1 MCSDSRRFSSQVE
14 ETDEAR
20 KKFSNAKAI
29 SSSQFFGTQ
38 NREEKEAQLSLQKF
52 AVGLLLR
59 HSRFKLNYLLE
70 KKNEILF
77 LQDTS
82 LMALGACM
90 QYLDNPFP
98 EACFLLKFHLL

>member
-1 MCSDSRRFSSQVE
+1 MSLQIQ

-52 AVGLLLR
+52 AVRLL
-59 HSRFKLNYLLE
+59 Y
-70 KKNEILF
+70 
-77 LQDTS
+77 
-82 LMALGACM
+82 
-90 QYLDNPFP
+90 
-98 EACFLLKFHLL
+98 HLVIDF

>member
-1 MCSDSRRFSSQVE
+1 LTFLSLLQQGKNIAQFSYLLYNFDQPFFFRGYSVMCSDSTYISFQIQ

-52 AVGLLLR
+52 AVRLLLHHLFVR
-59 HSRFKLNYLLE
+59 IYLVSVR
-70 KKNEILF
+70 
-77 LQDTS
+77 T
-82 LMALGACM
+82 
-90 QYLDNPFP
+90 
-98 EACFLLKFHLL
+98 